1 MSQTSRNDLLE
12 ACSGAGESARAVIL
26 TLFWTVM
33 VPLFAYTARQVNKS
47 GDFRNFFENSWE
59 PQRHLLV
66 CTSSLQS
73 GGFRTC
79 PLGGGRGCAVARE
92 PRDSGEPF
100 FRSLRQMTGEPGA
113 SGRTP

>member
-12 ACSGAGESARAVIL
+12 ACSGAGESARVVIL

-79 PLGGGRGCAVARE
+79 PLGAGADVPLRVNHGIPVNRFSARC
-92 PRDSGEPF
+92 DK
-100 FRSLRQMTGEPGA
+100 
-113 SGRTP
+113 